1 MTLLQAKDHLLQ
13 NLILLYDNR
22 EAEQITHMALEHITG
37 MSRTERAINKQQEL
51 SSEQVRQVTVYSK
64 ELASGK
70 PVQYVL
76 GEAWFAGLRFLVN
89 EHTLIPRPETEE
101 LVDLMK
107 RVVYYKPISLL
118 DIGTG
123 SGCIPIALKKKFPLW
138 NIQSID
144 LSAGAIQVAK
154 ENATLHE
161 VEIDF
166 IQMDFLDEHNWSLL
180 GKFDVIVSNPPYIK
194 ISESATMAKHV
205 LDYEPHMALF
215 VPDDDPVIFYKKI
228 AAFGATHLNERGFIF
243 LEINQSLGNAVSDVF
258 METHHYHYS
267 ASVMQDLHG
276 NDRMVIAELGRP
288 EILLP

>member
-1 MTLLQAKDHLLQ
+1 MLVP
-13 NLILLYDNR
+13 LYDNR
-22 EAEQITHMALEHITG
+22 EAEQITHMVLEHITG
-37 MSRTERAINKQQEL
+37 MTRTERAINKLQEL
-51 SSEQVRQVTVYSK
+51 SSEQVDKVTFYGN

-89 EHTLIPRPETEE
+89 KHTLIPRPETEE

-107 RVVYYKPISLL
+107 RVVYFKPISLL

-138 NIQSID
+138 NIQSVD
-144 LSAGAIQVAK
+144 LSAGALEVAK
-154 ENATLHE
+154 ENAKLHE

-166 IQMDFLDEHNWSLL
+166 VQMDFLNEHNWSSL

-194 ISESATMAKHV
+194 ISESSTMAKHV

-243 LEINQSLGNAVSDVF
+243 LEINQSLGNAVSDAF
-258 METHHYHYS
+258 METHHYS
-267 ASVMQDLHG
+267 TSVMQDLHG
-276 NDRMVIAELGRP
+276 NDRMMIAELSTP
-288 EILLP
+288 EIIDLNYLRP